1 MSYLKY
7 GVRIDFD
14 VMGDNGNFIGGDTVV
29 VDVLRS
35 KSSFII
41 SPNMKDVSRIKNRKL
56 KRQQVYLPLP
66 PFCFRDIDG
75 RDLEF
80 DSEKE
85 LKKASA
91 EILSLFNKLFD

>member
-1 MSYLKY
+1 MKDLKY
-7 GVRIDFD
+7 AVRIDFD
-14 VMGDNGNFIGGDTVV
+14 VMGDNGNFIGGDIVV
-29 VDVLRS
+29 VDVLKL
-35 KSSFII
+35 KSGFLI

-56 KRQQVYLPLP
+56 NRQQVYLPLP
-66 PFCFRDIDG
+66 PFCFRDMDG

-85 LKKASA
+85 LKELSV